1 MANLASRRRTIPT
14 LAAFL
19 VMAITLRL
27 GFWQLDRAQQRDA
40 QEAKLSVVR
49 SATPLLLG
57 SERIDGKVFE
67 FRPARV
73 HGEWVRDKP
82 VFLDNQVY
90 QGQVG
95 FEILMPLHVS
105 GTDVNVLVNRGWI
118 RGTGDRDRLPDVLT
132 PDGVQSIT
140 GLIRERTPRVGS
152 VGIAARNGNIW
163 SEVTP
168 AAFADW
174 AGLPVQP
181 LVLYQISAAQDGL
194 IRDWPHPGSGA
205 DRNRGYALQWFA
217 LAMMTLAFWAYY
229 FFRRSNAYHD
239 KDT

>member
-1 MANLASRRRTIPT
+1 MANTASRRQIVPTI
-14 LAAFL
+14 AAFL
-19 VMAITLRL
+19 VMAVTLRL
-27 GFWQLDRAQQRDA
+27 GFWQLDRAQQRDV
-40 QEAKLSVVR
+40 QEARLSAVR

-57 SERIDGKVFE
+57 TERVDGRVSKFH
-67 FRPARV
+67 PAQV
-73 HGEWVRDKP
+73 HGEWVRGKL

-90 QGQVG
+90 QGQAG

-105 GTDVNVLVNRGWI
+105 GTEVNVLVNRGWI
-118 RGTGDRDRLPDVLT
+118 RGTGDRGRLPDVLT
-132 PDGVQSIT
+132 PDGVQLVT
-140 GLIRERTPRVGS
+140 GLIRELTPRVGS

-168 AAFADW
+168 AAFAEW

-181 LVLYQISAAQDGL
+181 LVLYQTSAAQDGL

-217 LAMMTLAFWAYY
+217 LATMALAFWAYY
-229 FFRRSNAYHD
+229 FFRRSTEHND